1 MPLHL
6 CFLCHEYPPEPHG
19 GVGSLVQSLARA
31 LVARGHVV
39 TVLGIS
45 RSRPGVEDDRGVRVV
60 RLPHARVRGTGF
72 VVHGR
77 RLRGALADLH
87 REQPID
93 VVEGQ
98 ELTLAV
104 LPRHRPYRTVI
115 RMNGGHHFFAA
126 TLGRRPR
133 PWRSWLERRSFRRA
147 DHLCAVSRYV
157 GETTRDLLDL
167 GDRPISVLPN
177 AVDTDLFRP
186 SDDDGEPGRIAF
198 AGTLC
203 EKKGI
208 RQLLEALPAV
218 LERHPDVQ
226 LDVAGRD
233 WIDEQGSFRAR
244 LEAALDPAT
253 AAHVRFLGP
262 VDHAELPEVL
272 ARASICAFPSHM
284 EAMPLAWLEGLSVGR
299 AVLAGDI
306 GPAPEVIEDGVS
318 GVLCDPYDPGAIAA
332 ALSDLLDDD
341 DRRASLGRAARRRA
355 EREFSIDVMAGRNE
369 AFFEQCVATPSDA
382 PAGTGPRA

>member
-31 LVARGHVV
+31 LVARGHEV

-45 RSRPGVEDDRGVRVV
+45 ATRPGVEDDRGVRVM
-60 RLPHARVRGTGF
+60 RLPHTRLRGAGF
-72 VVHGR
+72 LVHGR
-77 RLRGALADLH
+77 RLRRALADLH
-87 REQPID
+87 HRRPVD

-98 ELTLAV
+98 ELALAV
-104 LPRHRPYRTVI
+104 LPRRRPYRTVI
-115 RMNGGHHFFAA
+115 RMNGGHHFFAT

-147 DHLCAVSRYV
+147 DHLCAVSTYV
-157 GETTRDLLDL
+157 GEMTRDLLDL
-167 GDRPISVLPN
+167 GDRAITVLPN

-186 SDDDGEPGRIAF
+186 SAGEGDPHRIAF

-218 LERHPDVQ
+218 LARHPGVQ

-233 WIDEQGSFRAR
+233 WVDERGSFRAR
-244 LEAALDPAT
+244 LEAGLDRAT
-253 AAHVRFLGP
+253 AAHVHFLGP
-262 VDHAELPEVL
+262 VDHTELPRVL
-272 ARASICAFPSHM
+272 AQAAICAFPSHM
-284 EAMPLAWLEGLSVGR
+284 EAMPLAWLEGLAVGR
-299 AVLAGDI
+299 AVVAGDI
-306 GPAPEVIEDGVS
+306 GPAPEVIEDGVT
-318 GVLCDPYDPGAIAA
+318 GVLCDPFDPV
-332 ALSDLLDDD
+332 ALASALNDLLDDGA
-341 DRRASLGRAARRRA
+341 RRIALGRAARRRA
-355 EREFSIDVMAGRNE
+355 EAEFSISVLALRNE
-369 AFFEQCVATPSDA
+369 AFFADCVDA
-382 PAGTGPRA
+382 GPRT